1 MLIPKKT
8 EDGVQNEEGK
18 PAEEGKE
25 SKPTGQS
32 EEGNVVD
39 LDVTK
44 RYRSRRNPGKE
55 VSGADLWSGYTRGM
69 QVDKL
74 QSQVH
79 KLLGDD
85 QLKTKEIAD
94 LRAERD
100 SLIRKAEFAEN
111 IREYD
116 DARGQKGTEFGED
129 EDSLFGEPPAPPR
142 RREPQPPTAEEN
154 RAYMKQLFQQFA
166 QGLEDKAAENEQ
178 QQEKERLVR
187 SAQEATDTLR
197 KQRLALAQVRLPD
210 ATEAERED
218 LVNRT
223 GDFVS
228 ELLKTAEKYTAGN
241 VQEGNEHLF
250 DGEDV
255 LNAYLDKE
263 VELRMRQA
271 KLDLQRERE
280 AELEGI
286 SLGRLPGDE
295 EEEENESA
303 YDWHEGEKKR
313 ERRLAKA
320 KEMTDKQTLLKRSG
334 AL

>member
-1 MLIPKKT
+1 
-8 EDGVQNEEGK
+8 
-18 PAEEGKE
+18 
-25 SKPTGQS
+25 
-32 EEGNVVD
+32 
-39 LDVTK
+39 
-44 RYRSRRNPGKE
+44 
-55 VSGADLWSGYTRGM
+55 
-69 QVDKL
+69 
-74 QSQVH
+74 
-79 KLLGDD
+79 
-85 QLKTKEIAD
+85 
-94 LRAERD
+94 
-100 SLIRKAEFAEN
+100 
-111 IREYD
+111 
-116 DARGQKGTEFGED
+116 
-129 EDSLFGEPPAPPR
+129 
-142 RREPQPPTAEEN
+142 
-154 RAYMKQLFQQFA
+154 MKQLFQQFA